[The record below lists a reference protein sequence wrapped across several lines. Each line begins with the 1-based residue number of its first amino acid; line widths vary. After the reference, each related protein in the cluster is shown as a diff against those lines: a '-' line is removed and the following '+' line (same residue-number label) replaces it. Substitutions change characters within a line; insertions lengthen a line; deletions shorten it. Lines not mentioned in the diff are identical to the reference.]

1 MPFIDDDIY
10 LASGASQLINS
21 WVDPVY
27 KYDSSS
33 FYNWEQDNLPI
44 YDLEDRGDYLLEMH
58 GYPTSSVVGMT
69 LTVSDCGI
77 DNKRVFATVD
87 EAVKAIPNTIRFPII
102 IEVAASGNLGS
113 LYLEDK
119 TFEGSLAGLEIIN
132 TGFAKVLV
140 GDDTAA
146 SATIA
151 TIDSDSSSIATFT
164 STDLKNTF
172 DDLATLHGDSLYA
185 TNTLTQWWSKTKR
198 AFVLP
203 PEWATH
209 SDSGPTKTVDI
220 SVKFEDDLNAFGAN
234 GGTSFTVASAFSA
247 NDNST
252 GLDISP
258 DTAKDQSFR
267 PDILTGSTSRV
278 TGLVYGNYLKDV
290 HITNCSGRVYLRGFC
305 VDGGSQAILTSAG
318 SQDVDVGISV
328 KNSDVVIENC
338 TTTRCKT
345 AGIKIENSNV
355 VLNRGF
361 ISYRN
366 YELVNDG
373 GYLDSRTSH
382 ESYGMLAINSN
393 VTLSGATSEFK
404 GLPIDSPFCFLRNSV
419 GIKLKNSNLMTP
431 EKSGYGL
438 DIEGTVAGST
448 KGQQTLVLQ
457 TFLNTSKGIEAD
469 NSTIESKHRISVFQN
484 QMGAE
489 LINCT
494 LKTLNLDVGYNFDEG
509 LLLNGTEIIYNDS
522 LTTKVAYSTGPF
534 SPCNSFAS
542 NGQHLV
548 MKNSQVLPK
557 RADAMPDYYSTFG
570 FEKSIGYKEK
580 VTNGKVTLP
589 MVELSNG
596 SRFDVIGGR
605 FLNTSYDVVA
615 GAGFYTGGDSNDK
628 RVPVMGAAALVK
640 GGSTLN
646 LLGVAGYQTLAA
658 GTSHSD
664 KQQFT
669 FGFVAVNNSKIRA
682 SGPTTVVQY
691 GVDFFADDNSTIEL
705 CPHKTDSGDI
715 DVAGF
720 SLGTAGNH
728 TTVQLHS
735 SRACLIAN
743 NNSSIK
749 IEDVGDYND
758 HWDAK
763 YSTDLDYNTR
773 SGGLST
779 KNYIKS
785 GYLQFYPNPF
795 AEIGTGALG
804 LTSQLNVYS
813 NNAGAFVVGPQVA
826 LTTHDN
832 DVSGISWGGMCVRA
846 LGNSEVKV
854 KNTHFPCGWFN
865 TSEAYYD
872 ASASE
877 CSLLRIWNIADNS
890 KLDASYLSIA
900 SNHPQDTSASYYG
913 PYATYASGASVHL
926 SGAPF
931 STPDTG
937 PLSVLDAFGESR
949 TLFGGAPIPDASWD
963 GLQVGRAEPENTG
976 AFRLYVSVDPKAK
989 FLGYVTG
996 DEGTF
1001 NAYNGSDAPHS
1012 LAYHSLTNAVLHQGP
1027 PYQLLCQGYNPSLD
1041 CSGPIEFSSVYGE
1054 FGGSSWVEE
1063 NTITSP
1069 PANSKWTAAVS
1080 DAGHFYD
1087 FAIEASSV
1095 LEASSFY
1102 YAKDLLARFR
1112 PSIWLD
1118 HSALNS
1124 FANAKNALLGK
1135 SNRGNFVNYYET
1147 RTLSSG
1153 ESWSDPIS
1161 GNGLGFKST
1170 NLFDPNRY
1178 L

>member
-1 MPFIDDDIY
+1 M
-10 LASGASQLINS
+10 S
-21 WVDPVY
+21 
-27 KYDSSS
+27 
-33 FYNWEQDNLPI
+33 
-44 YDLEDRGDYLLEMH
+44 
-58 GYPTSSVVGMT
+58 
-69 LTVSDCGI
+69 
-77 DNKRVFATVD
+77 
-87 EAVKAIPNTIRFPII
+87 
-102 IEVAASGNLGS
+102 
-113 LYLEDK
+113 
-119 TFEGSLAGLEIIN
+119 
-132 TGFAKVLV
+132 
-140 GDDTAA
+140 
-146 SATIA
+146 
-151 TIDSDSSSIATFT
+151 
-164 STDLKNTF
+164 
-172 DDLATLHGDSLYA
+172 
-185 TNTLTQWWSKTKR
+185 
-198 AFVLP
+198 
-203 PEWATH
+203 
-209 SDSGPTKTVDI
+209 
-220 SVKFEDDLNAFGAN
+220 
-234 GGTSFTVASAFSA
+234 
-247 NDNST
+247 
-252 GLDISP
+252 
-258 DTAKDQSFR
+258 
-267 PDILTGSTSRV
+267 
-278 TGLVYGNYLKDV
+278 
-290 HITNCSGRVYLRGFC
+290 
-305 VDGGSQAILTSAG
+305 
-318 SQDVDVGISV
+318 
-328 KNSDVVIENC
+328 
-338 TTTRCKT
+338 
-345 AGIKIENSNV
+345 
-355 VLNRGF
+355 RGF

-366 YELVNDG
+366 YELVSSG
-373 GYLDSRTSH
+373 GGHLNTRTSH

-419 GIKLKNSNLMTP
+419 GIKLKNSNIMTP

-438 DIEGTVAGST
+438 DIEGTVDSGST

-469 NSTIESKHRISVFQN
+469 NSTIESKHRLSVFQN

-494 LKTLNLDVGYNFDEG
+494 LKTLNLDVEHNFDEG

-522 LTTKVAYSTGPF
+522 LTTKDAYSTGPF

-557 RADAMPDYYSTFG
+557 RADAMPEYYSTFG

-580 VTNGKVTLP
+580 ATGGKVTLP

-605 FLNTSYDVVA
+605 FINTSYDVVA
-615 GAGFYTGGDSNDK
+615 GTGFYTGGQSNDK

-646 LLGVAGYQTLAA
+646 LLGVANYQTLAA
-658 GTSHSD
+658 GPSHAD

-682 SGPTTVVQY
+682 SGPTTVAQY
-691 GVDFFADDNSTIEL
+691 GVNFFADDNSLIEI
-705 CPHKTDSGDI
+705 CPHKTEAGNI
-715 DVAGF
+715 DVSGF
-720 SLGTAGNH
+720 SLDSAGNQ
-728 TTVQLHS
+728 TTVELHS

-758 HWDAK
+758 HWDNK
-763 YSTDLDYNTR
+763 YNQTLDYNTLTN
-773 SGGLST
+773 GLDT
-779 KNYIKS
+779 RPYIRH

-795 AEIGTGALG
+795 AEIGTGNLG
-804 LTSQLNVYS
+804 LVSQLNAYNLNQS
-813 NNAGAFVVGPQVA
+813 AFDAGSQEPLTNA
-826 LTTHDN
+826 DN
-832 DVSGISWGGMCVRA
+832 AVSGLSWGGMCVRA

-872 ASASE
+872 ASASH

-890 KLDASYLSIA
+890 KLDASYLSVA
-900 SNHPQDTSASYYG
+900 SSHPQDASASYYG
-913 PYATYASGASVHL
+913 PYATFASGVGVHL

-931 STPDTG
+931 TTPDTG

-949 TLFGGAPIPDASWD
+949 TLVGGAPLPDDTWE
-963 GLQVGRAEPENTG
+963 GLQVGRATPENVG
-976 AFRLYVSVDPKAK
+976 PFRLYVSVDPKAK
-989 FLGYVTG
+989 FLGYVKG

-1012 LAYHSLTNAVLHQGP
+1012 LAYHSLTNAVLHQGA

-1041 CSGPIEFSSVYGE
+1041 CSGPTEFSSVYGE
-1054 FGGSSWVEE
+1054 FGGSSWVGE

-1080 DAGHFYD
+1080 DAGHHYD
-1087 FAIEASSV
+1087 FALEASSV
-1095 LEASSFY
+1095 FEASSFY
-1102 YAKDLLARFR
+1102 YAKDLLARFK

-1147 RTLSSG
+1147 RGLPSG

-1161 GNGLGFKST
+1161 GNGIGFKST